1 MIDISSVDLGVK
13 WSSSHLQYVFSTE
26 CITPFLVYDE
36 FQRSP
41 WQLKKNTIPP
51 VHMLKEE
58 SPNSEMKISENLGH
72 FLVTLSQDTL

>member
-58 SPNSEMKISENLGH
+58 SPYSEIKFLKI
-72 FLVTLSQDTL
+72 LVTF